1 MKNIF
6 FFFKAVTYLQNV
18 QNEKIITLNLLKIK
32 PRNLI
37 NYLWPIMGKVQR
49 SAPAEKGRFWANP
62 NPQVGELGVDCRK
75 SLYDRLCK
83 AEIKKKKNLFQLQ
96 VV

>member
-1 MKNIF
+1 MKNI

-49 SAPAEKGRFWANP
+49 STPAEKGRFWANP

-83 AEIKKKKNLFQLQ
+83 AEIKKKKISFSCK
-96 VV
+96 

>member
-1 MKNIF
+1 
-6 FFFKAVTYLQNV
+6 
-18 QNEKIITLNLLKIK
+18 
-32 PRNLI
+32 
-37 NYLWPIMGKVQR
+37 MGKVQR
-49 SAPAEKGRFWANP
+49 STPAEKGRFWANP